1 MAPAS
6 KFAVLGVPESYE
18 LSSDELDKKFRELSL
33 RLHPDRFVKAP
44 PAERVAALAKS
55 SALNDAYRTLKSPV
69 GRAEHLLELAGNPLG
84 EGEHVD
90 QGFLMEIL
98 ELREE
103 LAEAKASG
111 DAGRLAAL
119 GAAMTARRDEALAR
133 LPELFAA
140 GRHAEAKEALIALRY
155 FQRFLDEHTGKDID

>member
-6 KFAVLGVPESYE
+6 KFAVLGVPESYD
-18 LSSDELDKKFRELSL
+18 LPSAELDKKFRELSL
-33 RLHPDRFVKAP
+33 RLHPDRFAKAP

-84 EGEHVD
+84 VGEHVD

-103 LAEAKASG
+103 LAEAKADG
-111 DAGRLAAL
+111 DGAKLAEL
-119 GAAMTARRDEALAR
+119 GAAMTARRDEALAK
-133 LPELFAA
+133 LPQLFAA
-140 GRHAEAKEALIALRY
+140 GRLAEAKEALIAMRY
-155 FQRFLDEHTGKDID
+155 FQRFLDEHAGKEAE

>member
-1 MAPAS
+1 MALAS
-6 KFAVLGVPESYE
+6 KFAVLGVPESYD
-18 LSSDELDKKFRELSL
+18 LSSEELDKKFRELSL
-33 RLHPDRFVKAP
+33 RLHPDRFAKAP
-44 PAERVAALAKS
+44 PAERVAALSRS

-69 GRAEHLLELAGNPLG
+69 GRAEHLLELAGIPIG

-103 LAEAKASG
+103 LAQAKAGG
-111 DAGRLAAL
+111 DAAKLAAL
-119 GAAMTARRDEALAR
+119 GAAITARRDEALAR
-133 LPELFAA
+133 LPVLFNE

-155 FQRFLDEHTGKDID
+155 FQRFLDELEGKEAE